1 MNGVFNHTSFHTHC
15 IMLCG
20 LSLKEQTNRTKSNE
34 NNKQKYTKEIQ
45 KKMDVKKM
53 MDLLSCNWKKIT
65 KS

>member
-1 MNGVFNHTSFHTHC
+1 MVFFNHTSFHTHC

-45 KKMDVKKM
+45 KKKLCKEDDGSTVFQ
-53 MDLLSCNWKKIT
+53 LEENN
-65 KS
+65 

>member
-1 MNGVFNHTSFHTHC
+1 MVFFNHTSFHTHC

-45 KKMDVKKM
+45 KK
-53 MDLLSCNWKKIT
+53 KICKEDDGST
-65 KS
+65 VFQLEENN